1 MWMFT
6 RLMFIGKL
14 RNELSKKTRKE
25 LKMVQH
31 VSIRLKDRNTVEVVV
46 DGNKIDGIS
55 YYKVEESVDQPTEVT
70 LFPIFLIF
78 PQPEL

>member
-1 MWMFT
+1 
-6 RLMFIGKL
+6 
-14 RNELSKKTRKE
+14 
-25 LKMVQH
+25 MVQH

-70 LFPIFLIF
+70 LFPISLIL

>member
-25 LKMVQH
+25 LKMVKH

-70 LFPIFLIF
+70 LFPISLIF